1 MGDQPKTAQEFTSS
15 LPLLTDNAL
24 PIKPPFLFNGMSARV
39 FPLRAQLDTLQR
51 VCDGLVNFIPPQA
64 GYFRAPMPYVFMM
77 VLDYGQVAEAIARI
91 GWFAQIEVFFMIP
104 VEWYK
109 FVGGQWVFHDWA
121 VLTPYVFVDDS
132 FSVPLG
138 RTVYGF
144 PKVLATVEQNPSA
157 WINDPNS
164 PITLATIAT
173 DVFPQAYAGKNMQ
186 SCTFLEIERV
196 AASGLQ
202 IPFDP
207 TAATLPWSM
216 ATNLAKAA
224 AGFSRDATALAQSM
238 RISSVNPTDPGVLQS
253 MLAKMMP
260 WFAPGGKGFVQNSI
274 NLKQF
279 RRSNE
284 PTEICYQALTNG
296 CMETTAF
303 NGGGLLGEY
312 GTMLGD
318 LSGGHSI
325 KLYDFPSLPI
335 VRTLGLEVN
344 RQWAG
349 PLCNVNELKP
359 VVPFWINV
367 DIKYDAGFNL
377 AWRINDGIWKDPAGV
392 PFDPQPPA
400 SQAEAPMFNSTVT
413 TAIDEIA
420 GPFEFPDTTV
430 RVMPL
435 LAERGKLKKYIDGY
449 INKPL
454 ESPMKD
460 AKGKNEEI
468 RFKVWSRR
476 PPVDLPG
483 DNVDDDKVGT
493 GEDLA
498 YVYLMA
504 TSFGSVV
511 SDSNNVG
518 NWTKYQLSFMIP
530 VEFQRK
536 GKDGNWNIAGIG
548 LIPAFSFVDN
558 CIAAIARFEVQ
569 GFQATVANITCP
581 NSVWMSDQVDAT
593 TDPQQSLLRLDT
605 EVWSAF
611 GQAQKATI
619 QPIIEI
625 SQGDPNAGLGTG
637 PDSAWRW
644 SESLRAELL
653 EKKDLKANV
662 PNALKIG
669 RALAL
674 EILGNQMPVT
684 AYSLKQFRDV
694 SDPDKA
700 CYQSLVRVPRQITE
714 LYDLAEIE
722 DTLVVQIHDYPSLN
736 IVDTLG
742 LVATRLPASS
752 SGIIST
758 VQPVRPFYIRAA
770 LHEPLAQRLTW
781 RDTGNEWHI
790 DSEVAFS
797 TLLSEEKGA
806 PRITADFEAEKLQDE
821 MDPCRMSA
829 IMLQASQRLSMT
841 PDEREEKKLK
851 DFSKAE
857 ARGALGQID
866 AQTVIESVLSREWG
880 NIDPNAK
887 WRAGRRTL
895 VTAFSA
901 LPVSGK
907 TTAFAESVLFR
918 QVNNELAA
926 FPGAVAS
933 PLQDINKFVK
943 DIPAAIK
950 RLIEKNPANTAQR
963 WREQIEAIILAQEE
977 FTRLRLQ
984 MDTCVKALAAG
995 IILDL
1000 PDFQRTY
1007 ADLGKKAPTD
1017 IQLAAVGHSLLHVL
1031 TVISE
1036 FPIQGEPSATNNL
1049 DASVRANQARL
1060 QTLIKEFDLK
1070 PLPEP
1075 TVRQTREWMTWAKQ
1089 KSEQFRHMVELAR
1102 TLCDA
1107 QKEAFLNKISRAY
1120 QKPDFC
1126 IRRDSVGSRANEL
1139 LPLSLSWDE
1148 NWYYGRNVE
1157 YRVPSLATL
1166 KPPSNSGGSKPRRAV
1181 SRAKKKV

>member
-1 MGDQPKTAQEFTSS
+1 MGDRPKTAHEFTNS

-51 VCDGLVNFIPPQA
+51 VCDGLANFIPPQA

-77 VLDYGQVAEAIARI
+77 VLDYGQVAEAVARI

-104 VEWYK
+104 VEWYTL
-109 FVGGQWVFHDWA
+109 VDGQWVFHDWA

-144 PKVLATVEQNPSA
+144 PKVLATIEQNPSA
-157 WINDPNS
+157 WISNPNA
-164 PITLATIAT
+164 PITLASIAT
-173 DVFPQAYAGKNMQ
+173 DVFPQPYAGQSMQ
-186 SCTFLEIERV
+186 SCVFLEIERA

-202 IPFDP
+202 MPFDP
-207 TAATLPWSM
+207 TGAALPWSM
-216 ATNLAKAA
+216 VSNLAQAA
-224 AGFSRDATALAQSM
+224 AGFSRDATWLAQSM
-238 RISSVNPTDPGVLQS
+238 RISSVNPTDPGILQS
-253 MLAKMMP
+253 MLARMMP
-260 WFAPGGKGFVQNSI
+260 WFSPGGKGFVQNSI

-284 PTEICYQALTNG
+284 PTQICYQALTNG
-296 CMETTAF
+296 CMETKAF

-335 VRTLGLEVN
+335 VRTLGLEVH
-344 RQWAG
+344 RQWEG

-367 DIKYDAGFNL
+367 DIKYDSGVNL
-377 AWRINDGIWKDPAGV
+377 AWRINDGIWKDPTGIA
-392 PFDPQPPA
+392 FDPQPPA
-400 SQAEAPMFNSTVT
+400 SPAEAPMFNNTVT

-430 RVMPL
+430 RVLPL
-435 LAERGKLKKYIDGY
+435 LAERKKLKTYIDDY

-454 ESPMKD
+454 ENPMKD
-460 AKGKNEEI
+460 AKGKKEEI
-468 RFKVWSRR
+468 RFQVWSRR

-483 DNVDDDKVGT
+483 DDVDDEKAGT

-511 SDSNNVG
+511 SDTNNVG

-536 GKDGNWNIAGIG
+536 GKDGNWHIAGIG

-558 CIAAIARFEVQ
+558 CVAAIARFEVQ
-569 GFQATVANITCP
+569 GFQATVANFTCP
-581 NSVWMSDQVDAT
+581 DSVWMSDQVDAT

-625 SQGDPNAGLGTG
+625 GQGDPNAGLGTG
-637 PDSAWRW
+637 PDQAWRW

-653 EKKDLKANV
+653 EKKDLKAKV

-674 EILGNQMPVT
+674 EILGNQTPVT

-694 SDPDKA
+694 ADPDKA
-700 CYQSLVRVPRQITE
+700 CYQSLVRVPRLITE

-722 DTLVVQIHDYPSLN
+722 DTLVVQIHDYPSLD
-736 IVDTLG
+736 IVGTLG

-758 VQPVRPFYIRAA
+758 LQPVRPFYIRAA
-770 LHEPLAQRLTW
+770 LHEPLAERLTW
-781 RDTGNEWHI
+781 RDNGVEWHI
-790 DSEVAFS
+790 DSELAFK
-797 TLLSEEKGA
+797 TLLSDEKKA
-806 PRITADFEAEKLQDE
+806 PHITVDFEAEKLQDE

-841 PDEREEKKLK
+841 PDEREEKKLL

-857 ARGALGQID
+857 ARSALSQID

-880 NIDPNAK
+880 NIDPNTK
-887 WRAGRRTL
+887 WRAGRRQL

-926 FPGAVAS
+926 SPGAVAS
-933 PLQDINKFVK
+933 PLRDINKYVK
-943 DIPAAIK
+943 DIPAVIASLVK
-950 RLIEKNPANTAQR
+950 ERPPNSADR
-963 WREQIEAIILAQEE
+963 WRCQIEAIILAQEQ
-977 FTRLRLQ
+977 FTRLRLE
-984 MDTCVKALAAG
+984 MDTCVKALAAA
-995 IILDL
+995 IILDQ

-1007 ADLGKKAPTD
+1007 TDLGKKAPTD
-1017 IQLAAVGHSLLHVL
+1017 SQLAGVGHTLLRVL
-1031 TVISE
+1031 TDISGLA
-1036 FPIQGEPSATNNL
+1036 IQGEPSASNNL

-1060 QTLIKEFDLK
+1060 QTMIKEFDVK
-1070 PLPEP
+1070 PMPDQA
-1075 TVRQTREWMTWAKQ
+1075 VRQSREWMTWAKQ
-1089 KSEQFRHMVELAR
+1089 QSEEFRHMVELAR
-1102 TLCDA
+1102 SLCDA
-1107 QKEAFLNKISRAY
+1107 QKEAFLNKLSRGY

-1148 NWYYGRNVE
+1148 KWYYGRDVE
-1157 YRVPSLATL
+1157 YRVPRLATL
-1166 KPPSNSGGSKPRRAV
+1166 KPATNSGGSKPRRAA
-1181 SRAKKKV
+1181 SRARKKT